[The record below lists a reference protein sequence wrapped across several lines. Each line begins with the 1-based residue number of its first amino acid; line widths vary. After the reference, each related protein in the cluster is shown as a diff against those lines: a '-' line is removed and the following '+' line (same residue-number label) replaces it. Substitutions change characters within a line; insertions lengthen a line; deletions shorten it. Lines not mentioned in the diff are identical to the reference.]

1 MSVVNT
7 RHTVGNLDVDA
18 LIFASNVVLHSG
30 VLAESIGEHV
40 RTNSV
45 AIANKLFVVFSIGRL
60 YVMFYNFFNF
70 FIFLNFF

>member
-7 RHTVGNLDVDA
+7 RHTIGNFDVDA
-18 LIFASNVVLHSG
+18 LIFARNVVLYGG

-60 YVMFYNFFNF
+60 YVVFFLF
-70 FIFLNFF
+70 FSFF